1 MRVRSAYEGGN
12 STHEE
17 HRAAIVVAWRSGDDV
32 RVMVAE
38 VSCKGEARVV
48 RLSRAAERHIRRRQA
63 VVSRKMI
70 RRRVG
75 VGRSVRELKSIKALY
90 AGGGGCR

>member
-1 MRVRSAYEGGN
+1 MRSAYEGGN

-38 VSCKGEARVV
+38 VSCKEEARVV

-75 VGRSVRELKSIKALY
+75 RSVRELKSIKALY
-90 AGGGGCR
+90 AGGGCR